1 MSDEC
6 NLLAAWRSA
15 DLGSTLCVYLTDK
28 VTVAAVADDIDV
40 YTLRLSSLTNS
51 VDLAIVAVAQCSVV

>member
-28 VTVAAVADDIDV
+28 VAVAAVADDIDV
-40 YTLRLSSLTNS
+40 YTLRLAVSYTHLT
-51 VDLAIVAVAQCSVV
+51 LPTKA